1 MFTSS
6 LATILLPFYLRMRV
20 FTLDAIPRIQDF
32 QFLSDSSGYVLAEG
46 GQLYRFRG
54 NRTELVPTPA
64 SFTVTQF
71 HFLDATHGAVAGNF
85 RPAALPVQ
93 QGSMGA
99 AVLLPVLLGLGLI
112 LRWSGAARWRGAGVV
127 SVLLL
132 SGLVFGCSRAWQQYR
147 TPDPASEGVTRLSR
161 HQLGRHAMHHY
172 VGNKGQKAF
181 IALTQTAGASWETQ
195 QIPSNFYVTAL
206 TAIGRN
212 FLVGTYA
219 NPHEGTRSPMHADGD
234 VWMYGQDS
242 TFSPEL
248 ARNTPARPYG
258 LSVRRGIRGFS
269 FSATGEQLFIFG
281 SERMPAFPPDEIS
294 ATAGNIYELPV
305 SLRPP
310 YRLLD
315 VPDTV
320 EVTSLA
326 QADTGELWATL
337 DNRKPRLS
345 KGVLRY
351 VPLPTWQL
359 LRFVQGRWKPY
370 ELPQAKSFAQVAFV
384 AGTGQGYLLTEA
396 GEVLATANNGTT
408 WQPTTLRDIRRL
420 KPWQRAITLQRGANQ
435 LLLVSDNTPR

>member
-1 MFTSS
+1 
-6 LATILLPFYLRMRV
+6 MRV
-20 FTLDAIPRIQDF
+20 FTFEAIQRIQDF
-32 QFLSDSSGYVLAEG
+32 QFVTDSSGYVLAEG

-54 NRTELVPTPA
+54 KRTELVPTPA
-64 SFTVTQF
+64 NFTVTQL
-71 HFLDATHGAVAGNF
+71 HFLDAAHGAVAGNF
-85 RPAALPVQ
+85 RPVALSMPVQ
-93 QGSMGA
+93 QGSVGA
-99 AVLLPVLLGLGLI
+99 AALLPVVLGLLL
-112 LRWSGAARWRGAGVV
+112 LRRSGTGRRGASLV
-127 SVLLL
+127 SVLLIG
-132 SGLVFGCSRAWQQYR
+132 GLLFGCSRAWQQYR
-147 TPDPASEGVTRLSR
+147 TPEPALEGVTRLSR
-161 HQLGRHAMHHY
+161 RQLGRHTMHHY
-172 VGNKGQKAF
+172 VGNKGQTAF
-181 IALTQTAGASWETQ
+181 IALTRTAGASWETQ

-219 NPHEGTRSPMHADGD
+219 NPHEVPSPMHADGD

-248 ARNTPARPYG
+248 AHNAPAHPYG

-269 FSATGEQLFIFG
+269 FSATGEHLFIFG
-281 SERMPAFPPDEIS
+281 SERMPAFPPDEVS
-294 ATAGNIYELPV
+294 ATAGNIYALPV

-345 KGVLRY
+345 KGILRY
-351 VPLPTWQL
+351 VPLPTRCL
-359 LRFVQGRWKPY
+359 LRFAQGRWQPY
-370 ELPQAKSFAQVAFV
+370 GLPQAQSFGQVAFV
-384 AGTGQGYLLTEA
+384 AGTGKGYLLTEA

-420 KPWQRAITLQRGANQ
+420 KPWQRAITLQQGANQ
-435 LLLVSDNTPR
+435 LLLVSDITPR

>member
-1 MFTSS
+1 
-6 LATILLPFYLRMRV
+6 MRV
-20 FTLDAIPRIQDF
+20 FTLDAIKQIQDF
-32 QFLSDSSGYVLAEG
+32 QFLTDSSGYVLADG

-54 NRTELVPTPA
+54 NHAEPVATPA
-64 SFTVTQF
+64 GFTVTQF
-71 HFLDATHGAVAGNF
+71 HFLDATHGAVAGNY

-93 QGSMGA
+93 QGSVGVVA
-99 AVLLPVLLGLGLI
+99 LLPLVL
-112 LRWSGAARWRGAGVV
+112 
-127 SVLLL
+127 VLLL
-132 SGLVFGCSRAWQQYR
+132 RKSVGQQLRAALLSLLLLGGLLAGCGRGWQQYR
-147 TPDPASEGVTRLSR
+147 TPDPAWEGVTQLSR
-161 HQLGRHAMHHY
+161 SQLKQHSTHQY
-172 VGNKGQKAF
+172 VGNKGQKSF
-181 IALTQTAGASWETQ
+181 IALTQTGGASWETR

-219 NPHEGTRSPMHADGD
+219 NPHESPSPLHADGD
-234 VWMYGQDS
+234 VWIYGQDS

-248 ARNTPARPYG
+248 ARNVPARPYG
-258 LSVRRGIRGFS
+258 LAVHRAVRGFS

-281 SERMPAFPPDEIS
+281 SDRMPTLPPDEVS

-337 DNRKPRLS
+337 DNRKVRLS

-351 VPLPTWQL
+351 VPLPSRQL
-359 LRFVQGRWKPY
+359 LRFTQGRWQPY
-370 ELPQAKSFAQVAFV
+370 ALPQARSFGQVAFV
-384 AGTGQGYLLTEA
+384 ANTGKGYLLSEA
-396 GEVLATANNGTT
+396 GQVLATADNGTT
-408 WQPTTLRDIRRL
+408 WQPISLRNIRRI
-420 KPWQRAITLQRGANQ
+420 KPWRRALTLQQGANQ
-435 LLLVSDNTPR
+435 LLLVPDTGS

>member
-1 MFTSS
+1 
-6 LATILLPFYLRMRV
+6 MRV
-20 FTLDAIPRIQDF
+20 FKLDAIQRIQDF
-32 QFLSDSSGYVLAEG
+32 QFLTDSSGYVLAEG

-54 NRTELVPTPA
+54 NHTELVPTPA
-64 SFTVTQF
+64 NFTVTQF
-71 HFLDATHGAVAGNF
+71 HFLDATRGAVAGNF
-85 RPAALPVQ
+85 RPAALPMPVQ
-93 QGSMGA
+93 QGSVGA
-99 AVLLPVLLGLGLI
+99 AALLPVVLGLLLL
-112 LRWSGAARWRGAGVV
+112 LRRSGVGRRGASLA
-127 SVLLL
+127 SVLLMG
-132 SGLVFGCSRAWQQYR
+132 GLAFGCSRAWQQYR
-147 TPDPASEGVTRLSR
+147 MPEPASEGVTRLSR

-172 VGNKGQKAF
+172 VGNKGQTAF

-195 QIPSNFYVTAL
+195 QIASNFYVTVL

-219 NPHEGTRSPMHADGD
+219 NPYDGTRSPMHADGD
-234 VWMYGQDS
+234 VWIYGQDS
-242 TFSPEL
+242 TISPEL
-248 ARNTPARPYG
+248 ARNTPAHPYG

-326 QADTGELWATL
+326 QADTGELWVTL

-345 KGVLRY
+345 KGILRY
-351 VPLPTWQL
+351 VPLPTRQL
-359 LRFVQGRWKPY
+359 LRFAQGRWQPHQ
-370 ELPQAKSFAQVAFV
+370 LPHARSFGQVAFV

-396 GEVLATANNGTT
+396 GYVLATANSGTD
-408 WQPTTLRDIRRL
+408 WQPTPLRDVRKMR
-420 KPWQRAITLQRGANQ
+420 PWQQAITLLQGRNQ
-435 LLLVSDNTPR
+435 LVIRSGNAPE

>member
-1 MFTSS
+1 
-6 LATILLPFYLRMRV
+6 MRV
-20 FTLDAIPRIQDF
+20 FTLEAIQRIQDF
-32 QFLSDSSGYVLAEG
+32 QFLTDSSGYVLAEG

-85 RPAALPVQ
+85 RPTALPMQ

-99 AVLLPVLLGLGLI
+99 AVLLPVVLGLGLM
-112 LRWSGAARWRGAGVV
+112 LRRSGAGRRRGAGVA

-147 TPDPASEGVTRLSR
+147 TPDPASEGVTHLRRNALKTSSGG
-161 HQLGRHAMHHY
+161 HTYFA
-172 VGNKGQKAF
+172 NKGQTAF
-181 IALTQTAGASWETQ
+181 IALTQTAGANWETQ
-195 QIPSNFYVTAL
+195 QIPTNFYVTAL

-234 VWMYGQDS
+234 VWIYGQDS
-242 TFSPEL
+242 TISPEL

-258 LSVRRGIRGFS
+258 LSAHRAIRGFS

-281 SERMPAFPPDEIS
+281 SDRMPTIPPDEVS
-294 ATAGNIYELPV
+294 ATAGNIYALPV

-315 VPDTV
+315 LPDTV

-345 KGVLRY
+345 KGILRY
-351 VPLPTWQL
+351 VPLPARQL
-359 LRFVQGRWKPY
+359 LRFAQGRWQPY
-370 ELPQAKSFAQVAFV
+370 AVPQAQSFGQVAFV
-384 AGTGQGYLLTEA
+384 PGTGKGYLLTED
-396 GEVLATANNGTT
+396 GQVMATSNSGTT
-408 WQPTTLRDIRRL
+408 WQLLPLLRDVRRL
-420 KPWQRAITLQRGANQ
+420 KTWQQAVALQQGANQ
-435 LLLVSDNTPR
+435 LLLVPDHTLR